1 MRPNWAALAVV
12 ISLAACSHD
21 YVPPPLDVRVIGA
34 VVGEIKEEVGI
45 YQAIVQA
52 ERPPP
57 GTPIPPA
64 PPGMVCGRGLVDFD
78 VMAVTA
84 ALTTKAAVT
93 TSADIKLT
101 VPLDPSATS
110 TLAPSGKVGE
120 VTTNS
125 QVLTFNAYPVLPVA
139 YEVTKGEDVVR
150 RPVAF
155 TLFSLRNA
163 LREAAYKRPCF
174 STVHDPGKDPDN
186 TFVLGFEVV
195 RTTGGGIA
203 LKLAVLDA
211 SFSRSRE
218 VTQGNTI
225 TVSFRP
231 YVPSLQGQAT
241 GMGRPGDVRPGGDG
255 RPDHTFGKRV
265 PLHLNGLP
273 TLRGQRG
280 RPVSAAPIQV
290 PRPEI

>member
-1 MRPNWAALAVV
+1 
-12 ISLAACSHD
+12 
-21 YVPPPLDVRVIGA
+21 LDVRVIGA

-57 GTPIPPA
+57 GMPLLPVA
-64 PPGMVCGRGLVDFD
+64 PGMICGHGLVDFD
-78 VMAVTA
+78 VVAVTA
-84 ALTTKAAVT
+84 ALTTKTAVT

-110 TLAPSGKVGE
+110 TLTPSGKVAE

-125 QVLTFNAYPVLPVA
+125 QVLTFNAYPILPVA
-139 YEVTKGEDVVR
+139 YEIAKGEDVAR
-150 RPVAF
+150 RPIAF
-155 TLFSLRNA
+155 TLLSLRNA

-174 STVHDPGKDPDN
+174 STVHDPEKDPNN

-203 LKLAVLDA
+203 LKLALLDA

-218 VTQGNTI
+218 VTEGNTI

-231 YVPSLQGQAT
+231 YIPPLR
-241 GMGRPGDVRPGGDG
+241 GRAVGVAKPGHVRPGGDG
-255 RPDHTFGKRV
+255 SLYDTFGEKGS
-265 PLHLNGLP
+265 LHLHGLP
-273 TLRGQRG
+273 TQRGQRG
-280 RPVSAAPIQV
+280 SPVPAASIQV
-290 PRPEI
+290 HRPEI